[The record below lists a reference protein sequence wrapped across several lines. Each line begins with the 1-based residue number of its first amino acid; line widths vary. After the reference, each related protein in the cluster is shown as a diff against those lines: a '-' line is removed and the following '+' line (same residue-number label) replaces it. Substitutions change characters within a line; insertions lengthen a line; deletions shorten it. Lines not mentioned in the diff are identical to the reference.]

1 MRKVFVEEISLFN
14 GLASCGDDLA
24 ISKESRKILDF
35 VGFLFKEPP
44 TSKRKQSFPSTQV

>member
-35 VGFLFKEPP
+35 VAFLFIEPLS
-44 TSKRKQSFPSTQV
+44 SKSKQSLHSTQV